1 METDQKIVVK
11 LVPMTVPKVVGN
23 LVVQKSLNQDRVD
36 IYNERGD
43 GATWGYCPTV
53 EGHGTFLPLSG
64 FPKELVGEVQR
75 QINEIRG
82 FAAGEGPPPPQ
93 MLVTG
98 RTAAEQAAE
107 ATCEE
112 AEEDFDEEEYE

>member
-1 METDQKIVVK
+1 MDTFEKFTVK

-36 IYNERGD
+36 IFNEKGE

-75 QINEIRG
+75 QINILRG
-82 FAAGEGPPPPQ
+82 FKDGEGPPPPQ
-93 MLVTG
+93 MIETG
-98 RTAAEQAAE
+98 RTAAQQAAE
-107 ATCEE
+107 AQE
-112 AEEDFDEEEYE
+112 AEAQDDYDEDEYE